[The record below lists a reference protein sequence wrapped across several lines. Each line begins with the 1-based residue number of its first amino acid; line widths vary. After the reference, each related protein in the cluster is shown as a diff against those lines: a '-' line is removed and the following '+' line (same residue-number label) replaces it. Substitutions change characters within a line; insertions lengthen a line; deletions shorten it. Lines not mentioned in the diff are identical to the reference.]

1 MKFFNPGEEPTEQ
14 RHCADHGE
22 YESKNYFGSRWSQ
35 CPECSRLDAIKRD
48 EEEKARA
55 KEAADIRMKARIVST
70 QIPPRF
76 LDRTLN
82 SYIPSDDKQKKAL
95 SICTAYAND
104 FDHVLEN
111 GSSLIFSGKP
121 GTGKTHLAAGIG
133 LKVAK
138 EYRRDVLFSTVM
150 RVIRRIKSTWGHKA
164 PGEYR
169 ETEGEAIAAFAD
181 VDLLILD
188 EVGVQFGS
196 ETEENFLFDII
207 NERYENR
214 RPTIIISNLDI
225 EGVKQYLGERAFDRL
240 REDGGK
246 YIPFTWDSYRGT
258 KQGLVAPTAN
268 ELLITPNLAD

>member
-14 RHCADHGE
+14 RQCNAHGE
-22 YESKNYFGSRWSQ
+22 YLSKNYFGSRWSQ
-35 CPECSRLDAIKRD
+35 CPECSKLDAIKRD
-48 EEEKARA
+48 DDEKAKA
-55 KEAADIRMKARIVST
+55 KEAEALRMSNRMIKT

-76 LDRTLN
+76 IDRTLE
-82 SYIPSDDKQKKAL
+82 SYIPADENQKKAL
-95 SICTAYAND
+95 SICTAYVND

-133 LKVAK
+133 LKVTN
-138 EYRRDVLFSTVM
+138 EYRKSVLFSTVM
-150 RVIRRIKSTWGHKA
+150 RVIRRIKNTWGRNVD
-164 PGEYR
+164 GMQQ
-169 ETEGEAIAAFAD
+169 ETEERAIAAFTS

-196 ETEENFLFDII
+196 ETEENLLFDII

-225 EGVKQYLGERAFDRL
+225 DGIKQYLGERAFDRL

-246 YIPFTWDSYRGT
+246 YIPFTWESYRGN
-258 KQGLVAPTAN
+258 KQ
-268 ELLITPNLAD
+268 

>member
-1 MKFFNPGEEPTEQ
+1 MKEFNPGEQPTKQ
-14 RHCADHGE
+14 RQCDDHGE
-22 YESKNYFGSRWSQ
+22 YTSTNYIGSIWSR
-35 CPECSRLDAIKRD
+35 CPECSKLDALKR
-48 EEEKARA
+48 EEESEARA
-55 KEAADIRMKARIVST
+55 KEDAAIRLRNRIVNT

-76 LDRTLN
+76 LDRALE
-82 SYIPSDDKQKKAL
+82 SYIPADEQQEKAL

-138 EYRRDVLFSTVM
+138 DYRKDVLFSTVM
-150 RVIRRIKSTWGHKA
+150 RVVRRIKDTWGRKDA
-164 PGEYR
+164 GVYR
-169 ETEGEAIAAFAD
+169 ESEGEAIAAFAG

-225 EGVKQYLGERAFDRL
+225 EGIKQYLGERAFDRL

-258 KQGLVAPTAN
+258 KNQETNV
-268 ELLITPNLAD
+268 ESEK

>member
-14 RHCADHGE
+14 RQCDDHGE
-22 YESKNYFGSRWSQ
+22 YTSKNYFGSRWSQ
-35 CPECSRLDAIKRD
+35 CPECSRLDAIEREK
-48 EEEKARA
+48 EEKRKLEEHEEAR
-55 KEAADIRMKARIVST
+55 IKARVVST
-70 QIPPRF
+70 KIPPRF
-76 LDRTLN
+76 LDRTLY
-82 SYIPSDDKQKKAL
+82 SYIPENPQQEKAL
-95 SICTAYAND
+95 AVCKAYVSD
-104 FDHVLEN
+104 FKHVMEN
-111 GSSLIFSGKP
+111 GSSLIFAGRP

-133 LKVAK
+133 IVAAK

-150 RVIRRIKSTWGHKA
+150 RAVRRIKDTWVKRNDGLRH
-164 PGEYR
+164 
-169 ETEGEAIAAFAD
+169 ETESEAIQAFTS

-225 EGVKQYLGERAFDRL
+225 DGIKQYLGERAFDRL

-246 YIPFTWDSYRGT
+246 YIPFTWDSYRGR
-258 KQGLVAPTAN
+258 K
-268 ELLITPNLAD
+268 